1 MPGNHAVLSASAS
14 DRWIN
19 CPPSARL
26 CEGYDDVSSDYAA
39 EGTDAHTLCEY
50 KLKAALG
57 MNPENPIENL
67 SRYNEEMDECASS
80 YAEYVM
86 EIVEA
91 VKLTGCTPTVL
102 IEQKVD
108 FSRWVKDGF
117 GTADC
122 IVIANKT
129 LNIVDYKHGKGV
141 EVSATDNSQMKLYAL
156 GALEIVDY
164 IYDIEDVKMTIF
176 QPRKDNVSVFRIT
189 KEELLEWANTTLS
202 HKAQLAYEGKGE
214 FNCGEWC
221 RFCKA
226 KAECRERAEANLEL
240 AKYEFQTPALLTDE
254 EISEIL
260 TKVDALTAWASDI
273 KEYALQQAISGKEWN
288 GWKLVE
294 GRSNRKYTNEAVVA
308 NVVSDAGFD
317 PFEKKVLGVTAM
329 QKMLGKSRFDELLS
343 PYIEKPQGK
352 PTLVPDTDKRQAINT
367 AKNDFTEEK

>member
-1 MPGNHAVLSASAS
+1 
-14 DRWIN
+14 
-19 CPPSARL
+19 
-26 CEGYDDVSSDYAA
+26 
-39 EGTDAHTLCEY
+39 
-50 KLKAALG
+50 
-57 MNPENPIENL
+57 
-67 SRYNEEMDECASS
+67 
-80 YAEYVM
+80 
-86 EIVEA
+86 
-91 VKLTGCTPTVL
+91 
-102 IEQKVD
+102 
-108 FSRWVKDGF
+108 
-117 GTADC
+117 
-122 IVIANKT
+122 
-129 LNIVDYKHGKGV
+129 
-141 EVSATDNSQMKLYAL
+141 
-156 GALEIVDY
+156 
-164 IYDIEDVKMTIF
+164 MTIF

-367 AKNDFTEEK
+367 AKNDFTEDK

>member
-1 MPGNHAVLSASAS
+1 
-14 DRWIN
+14 
-19 CPPSARL
+19 
-26 CEGYDDVSSDYAA
+26 
-39 EGTDAHTLCEY
+39 
-50 KLKAALG
+50 
-57 MNPENPIENL
+57 
-67 SRYNEEMDECASS
+67 
-80 YAEYVM
+80 
-86 EIVEA
+86 
-91 VKLTGCTPTVL
+91 
-102 IEQKVD
+102 
-108 FSRWVKDGF
+108 
-117 GTADC
+117 
-122 IVIANKT
+122 
-129 LNIVDYKHGKGV
+129 
-141 EVSATDNSQMKLYAL
+141 MKLYAL

-176 QPRKDNVSVFRIT
+176 QPRKDNVSVFRIR

-367 AKNDFTEEK
+367 AKNDFTEDK